1 MHKRLFLYATLAF
14 SLGLVA
20 QPTIDGTFDGI
31 ATWGSSIASDGDGSW
46 ASVDLDDLYV
56 TFDDTYVYLGASF
69 TTVADWQSWGFV
81 LNTSSGGGSSEVWG
95 YPITYGHSDLPDHVV
110 KGHFGQG
117 AGSYAEL
124 RAWNGSSWTLVIGG
138 ITSFSSDEGNAIV
151 EVQVERSTLGSP
163 LELDVQFYVTGN
175 NAGEHGTF
183 DAIPDDENASS
194 WNVSSSPTT
203 LDNYA
208 ASIPIVPTAQTAGN
222 WTNSATWYRSV
233 TPGTSSEVNIAANV
247 TLDTDA
253 TISCLTISQEHSP
266 LRMDLLAPSPL
277 LRAMLEPKELYPTL
291 VPGPMEAEAARSY
304 SAEAQVL
311 EMPYTKPQVHWA
323 CRM

>member
-1 MHKRLFLYATLAF
+1 M
-14 SLGLVA
+14 GLVA
-20 QPTIDGTFDGI
+20 QPTIDGTFDGT

-46 ASVDLDDLYV
+46 ASVDLDELYV

-117 AGSYAEL
+117 SGSYAEL
-124 RAWNGSSWTLVIGG
+124 RAWNGSSWTLVSGG

-253 TISCLTISQEHSP
+253 TISGLTISSGTFTASDGSARTLTIASSDAGTRNFIQLWYLGQWKRRQHGRIQRKP
-266 LRMDLLAPSPL
+266 RFWRCHTPNLRYTGLA
-277 LRAMLEPKELYPTL
+277 ECD
-291 VPGPMEAEAARSY
+291 
-304 SAEAQVL
+304 
-311 EMPYTKPQVHWA
+311 H
-323 CRM
+323 